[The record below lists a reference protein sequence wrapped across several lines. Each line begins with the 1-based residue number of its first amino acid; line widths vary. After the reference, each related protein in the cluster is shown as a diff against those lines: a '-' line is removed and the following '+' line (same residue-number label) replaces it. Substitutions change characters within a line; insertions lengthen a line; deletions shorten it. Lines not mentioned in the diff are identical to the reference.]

1 MSGETGSSLWG
12 QNKPR
17 VREQE
22 GAGRSWEGGSKT
34 QSCNQPC
41 LLRPSPQAH
50 CCLGGHESP
59 AVTPSWRS
67 AVESEPWPGREPVGP
82 AGAGSSSISANT
94 RKTDKPTPVAALGE
108 GTQGM
113 AGGEQDS

>member
-59 AVTPSWRS
+59 AVTPL
-67 AVESEPWPGREPVGP
+67 PGGQQWNLSPGL
-82 AGAGSSSISANT
+82 AGS
-94 RKTDKPTPVAALGE
+94 L
-108 GTQGM
+108 
-113 AGGEQDS
+113 